1 MTTPAKI
8 APRVVLSKIGLDGH
22 DRGIRIVARGLRDAG
37 FHVIYAGI
45 WQSPEAV
52 VQAALDEDADWLG
65 ISLLSGA
72 HMTLVPRV
80 LELLRKRGLDGVGV
94 MIGGIIPTDDASKLL
109 ELGVKGV
116 FGPGTPMPQIV
127 EFLRAG
133 AKPPSHRASQ
143 APTDLVR
150 RFLDKDRP
158 TLSRLL
164 TLAARGELP
173 TAPSGSAAT
182 TQDNTA
188 PSGSAATTQDNTA
201 PSGSAATTQDNT
213 ALLQE
218 IRASVS
224 GDRPP
229 AGRTVALSG
238 GGGVGKSSLIGRL
251 VEFLRGLGQT
261 VAVLCCDPESPL
273 TGGALLGDR
282 VRIAKPAE
290 DMGLFIRSLPARSG
304 RQAIAEHLDVMMELL
319 QLYGFQ
325 TVILE
330 TVGAGQG
337 DTAVHGLCDAL
348 VVLLQPETGDELQWE
363 KAGLLEVADVVVVH
377 KADLPGADATYSQV
391 HELLN
396 LPGSRAVPVL
406 KVSAA
411 KRAGLEEL
419 WDTLQRIPRR
429 PRPDPR

>member
-1 MTTPAKI
+1 MMTPPAV
-8 APRVVLSKIGLDGH
+8 APRIVLSKIGLDGH

-80 LELLRKRGLDGVGV
+80 LELLRMRELADVGV
-94 MIGGIIPTDDASKLL
+94 VIGGIIPNDDASKLF
-109 ELGVKGV
+109 ELGVKGI
-116 FGPGTPMPQIV
+116 FGPGTSIPQIV
-127 EFLRAG
+127 DFLQT
-133 AKPPSHRASQ
+133 S
-143 APTDLVR
+143 APAAEPRDLVQ
-150 RFLDKDRP
+150 RFLQRDRRA
-158 TLSRLL
+158 LSRLL

-173 TAPSGSAAT
+173 A
-182 TQDNTA
+182 
-188 PSGSAATTQDNTA
+188 
-201 PSGSAATTQDNT
+201 

-218 IRASVS
+218 VRTSVS
-224 GDRPP
+224 KATPRT
-229 AGRTVALSG
+229 GRTVALSG
-238 GGGVGKSSLIGRL
+238 SGGVGKSSLIGCL
-251 VEFLRGLGQT
+251 VEFLRSRGQT

-282 VRIAKPAE
+282 VRISKPAE
-290 DMGLFIRSLPARSG
+290 DLGLFIRSLPARAG

-337 DTAVHGLCDAL
+337 DTAVYGLADAL

-377 KADLPGADATYSQV
+377 KADLPSAEATFSQV

-411 KRAGLEEL
+411 KRAGLQEL
-419 WDTLQRIPRR
+419 WDTLQDIPPHP
-429 PRPDPR
+429 PRQAL

>member
-1 MTTPAKI
+1 MMTPPAI
-8 APRVVLSKIGLDGH
+8 APRIVLSKVGLDGH

-52 VQAALDEDADWLG
+52 VQAALDEDAGWLG
-65 ISLLSGA
+65 LSLLSGA

-80 LELLRKRGLDGVGV
+80 LELLRTRGLADVGV
-94 MIGGIIPTDDASKLL
+94 IIGGIIPSEDAAKLYDM
-109 ELGVKGV
+109 GVKGI
-116 FGPGTPMPQIV
+116 FGPGTPIPEIV
-127 EFLRAG
+127 DFLRSG
-133 AKPPSHRASQ
+133 ARPGEA
-143 APTDLVR
+143 TDLVE
-150 RFLDKDRP
+150 RFVQKDRRA
-158 TLSRLL
+158 LSRLL

-173 TAPSGSAAT
+173 EAV
-182 TQDNTA
+182 
-188 PSGSAATTQDNTA
+188 
-201 PSGSAATTQDNT
+201 
-213 ALLQE
+213 LRE
-218 IRASVS
+218 IRSS
-224 GDRPP
+224 IPDDGPRTS
-229 AGRTVALSG
+229 RTVALSG
-238 GGGVGKSSLIGRL
+238 SGGVGKSSLIGRL
-251 VEFLRGLGQT
+251 VEFLRSLGQT

-282 VRIAKPAE
+282 VRISKPAE
-290 DMGLFIRSLPARSG
+290 DMGLFIRSLPARAG

-337 DTAVHGLCDAL
+337 DTAVYGLADAL

-411 KRAGLEEL
+411 KRAGLQEL
-419 WDTLQRIPRR
+419 WDTLQGIPLR
-429 PRPDPR
+429 PQRDAP

>member
-1 MTTPAKI
+1 MLTPPRP

-52 VQAALDEDADWLG
+52 VQAALDEDASWLG

-80 LELLRKRGLDGVGV
+80 LELLRARGLDDVGV
-94 MIGGIIPTDDASKLL
+94 MIGGIIPNEDASRLC
-109 ELGVKGV
+109 ELGVKGI
-116 FGPGTPMPQIV
+116 FGPGTTIPQIV
-127 EFLRAG
+127 DFLRSS
-133 AKPPSHRASQ
+133 AKSSEPIE
-143 APTDLVR
+143 LVR
-150 RFLDKDRP
+150 RFLQKDRRA
-158 TLSRLL
+158 LSQLL
-164 TLAARGELP
+164 TLAGRGELP
-173 TAPSGSAAT
+173 E
-182 TQDNTA
+182 
-188 PSGSAATTQDNTA
+188 
-201 PSGSAATTQDNT
+201 

-218 IRASVS
+218 IRAAVKNDTPRSN
-224 GDRPP
+224 
-229 AGRTVALSG
+229 RTIALSG
-238 GGGVGKSSLIGRL
+238 SGGVGKSSLIGRL
-251 VEFLRGLGQT
+251 VEFLRSRGEAT
-261 VAVLCCDPESPL
+261 AVLCCDPESPV

-282 VRIAKPAE
+282 VRISKPAE
-290 DMGLFIRSLPARSG
+290 DMGLFIRSLSARAG
-304 RQAIAEHLDVMMELL
+304 RQAIAEHLDLMIELL
-319 QLYGFQ
+319 HGYGFD

-337 DTAVHGLCDAL
+337 DTAVHGLAETL
-348 VVLLQPETGDELQWE
+348 VVLVQPETGDELQWE

-406 KVSAA
+406 KVSSA

-419 WDTLQRIPRR
+419 WNTLQHVPPRPRR
-429 PRPDPR
+429 EPQ

>member
-1 MTTPAKI
+1 MMTPPGI
-8 APRVVLSKIGLDGH
+8 APRIVLSKIGLDGH

-52 VQAALDEDADWLG
+52 VQAALDEDAGWLG

-80 LELLRKRGLDGVGV
+80 LELLRTRGLDNVGV
-94 MIGGIIPTDDASKLL
+94 IIGGIIPNDDATKLT
-109 ELGVKGV
+109 ELGVKGI
-116 FGPGTPMPQIV
+116 FGPGTSVPQIV
-127 EFLRAG
+127 DFLRTS
-133 AKPPSHRASQ
+133 AKSAEPA
-143 APTDLVR
+143 DLVQ
-150 RFLDKDRP
+150 RFVQKDRRA
-158 TLSRLL
+158 LSRLL

-173 TAPSGSAAT
+173 EAVLRET
-182 TQDNTA
+182 
-188 PSGSAATTQDNTA
+188 
-201 PSGSAATTQDNT
+201 
-213 ALLQE
+213 
-218 IRASVS
+218 RASVNNGGPRTS
-224 GDRPP
+224 
-229 AGRTVALSG
+229 RTVALSG
-238 GGGVGKSSLIGRL
+238 SGGVGKSSLIGRL
-251 VEFLRGLGQT
+251 VEFLRSLGQT

-282 VRIAKPAE
+282 VRISKPAE
-290 DMGLFIRSLPARSG
+290 DMGLFIRSLPARAG
-304 RQAIAEHLDVMMELL
+304 QQGIAEHLDVMMELL
-319 QLYGFQ
+319 QLFGFQ

-337 DTAVHGLCDAL
+337 DTAVYGLADAL

-377 KADLPGADATYSQV
+377 KADLPGADATFSQV

-411 KRAGLEEL
+411 KRAGLQEL
-419 WDTLQRIPRR
+419 WDTLQGVPQRSQRDAR
-429 PRPDPR
+429 

>member
-1 MTTPAKI
+1 MLKPPGS

-22 DRGIRIVARGLRDAG
+22 DRGIRIVARGLRDAR

-45 WQSPEAV
+45 WQTPEAV

-80 LELLRKRGLDGVGV
+80 LELLRARGLDDVGV
-94 MIGGIIPTDDASKLL
+94 MIGGIIPNEDAARLT
-109 ELGVKGV
+109 ELGVKGI
-116 FGPGTPMPQIV
+116 FGPGTTVPQIV
-127 EFLRAG
+127 EFLRSS
-133 AKPPSHRASQ
+133 AKPPE
-143 APTDLVR
+143 PNDLVQ
-150 RFLDKDRP
+150 RFVQKDRRA
-158 TLSRLL
+158 LSRLL

-173 TAPSGSAAT
+173 
-182 TQDNTA
+182 D
-188 PSGSAATTQDNTA
+188 
-201 PSGSAATTQDNT
+201 

-218 IRASVS
+218 IRAAVDNGAS
-224 GDRPP
+224 RT
-229 AGRTVALSG
+229 GRSIALTGS
-238 GGGVGKSSLIGRL
+238 GGVGKSSLIGRL
-251 VEFLRGLGQT
+251 VEFLRSRGQT
-261 VAVLCCDPESPL
+261 VAVLCCDPESPV

-282 VRIAKPAE
+282 VRISKPVE
-290 DMGLFIRSLPARSG
+290 DLGLFIRSLSARAG
-304 RQAIAEHLDVMMELL
+304 RQAIAEHLDLMIEFLHG
-319 QLYGFQ
+319 YGFD

-337 DTAVHGLCDAL
+337 DTAVHGLAETL

-363 KAGLLEVADVVVVH
+363 KAGLLEVADAVVIH
-377 KADLPGADATYSQV
+377 KADLPGADAMYSQV

-411 KRAGLEEL
+411 TRAGLEEL
-419 WDTLQRIPRR
+419 WNTLQRVPPR
-429 PRPDPR
+429 PRCDPPGDL